1 MASAEGDYPTARQYW
16 QEALAI
22 KEAVLGRRHRETAL
36 TLHGLGSVAS
46 AEGDYPT
53 ARQYL
58 QEALAIKEAVLGRR
72 HRETAVTLHQ
82 LGWVALEE
90 GDYPTARQYLQEALA
105 IEEAVLGR
113 RHRLTAVTLHELSK
127 VAYVEGD
134 YPTARQ
140 YLQEALE
147 ITEAV
152 LGRRHRETAHT
163 LHGLGSVAYA
173 EGDYPKARQYLQEA
187 LAIKEAVL
195 GRSHRETMVMLIA
208 YYSLFWRALF
218 AAGMC
223 ALLSWFL
230 LPAQVD
236 LFAVGV
242 VLLLGAIGYLW
253 LPAATRLVRA
263 VWRFQVGWFGMT
275 LLLHL
280 LGYVN
285 IVISPTT
292 LYALAACGGAVGLLF
307 WPRLSSWQVGRA
319 IRHHLQRHLQR
330 QLYLTRQQS
339 LRRQR
344 RSGAADRS

>member
-1 MASAEGDYPTARQYW
+1 
-16 QEALAI
+16 
-22 KEAVLGRRHRETAL
+22 
-36 TLHGLGSVAS
+36 VAY
-46 AEGDYPT
+46 A
-53 ARQYL
+53 
-58 QEALAIKEAVLGRR
+58 
-72 HRETAVTLHQ
+72 
-82 LGWVALEE
+82 E

-113 RHRLTAVTLHELSK
+113 RHRETAV
-127 VAYVEGD
+127 
-134 YPTARQ
+134 
-140 YLQEALE
+140 
-147 ITEAV
+147 
-152 LGRRHRETAHT
+152 T

-330 QLYLTRQQS
+330 
-339 LRRQR
+339 
-344 RSGAADRS
+344 

>member
-1 MASAEGDYPTARQYW
+1 
-16 QEALAI
+16 
-22 KEAVLGRRHRETAL
+22 
-36 TLHGLGSVAS
+36 VAS

-72 HRETAVTLHQ
+72 HRSTAATLYE
-82 LGWVALEE
+82 LGRVALKE

-113 RHRLTAVTLHELSK
+113 RHRETAVTLHELG
-127 VAYVEGD
+127 E
-134 YPTARQ
+134 
-140 YLQEALE
+140 
-147 ITEAV
+147 
-152 LGRRHRETAHT
+152 
-163 LHGLGSVAYA
+163 VAYA
-173 EGDYPKARQYLQEA
+173 EGDYPTARQYLQEA

-195 GRSHRETMVMLIA
+195 GRRHLETMVMLIA

>member
-1 MASAEGDYPTARQYW
+1 VAYAEGDYPTARQYL

-22 KEAVLGRRHRETAL
+22 EEAVLGRRHRETAL
-36 TLHGLGSVAS
+36 TLHELGNVAY

-72 HRETAVTLHQ
+72 HRETAVTLYE
-82 LGWVALEE
+82 LGKVAYTEGDYPTARQYFQEALAITEAVLGRRHRETAVTLHVLGNVAYAE

-113 RHRLTAVTLHELSK
+113 RHL
-127 VAYVEGD
+127 
-134 YPTARQ
+134 
-140 YLQEALE
+140 
-147 ITEAV
+147 
-152 LGRRHRETAHT
+152 
-163 LHGLGSVAYA
+163 
-173 EGDYPKARQYLQEA
+173 
-187 LAIKEAVL
+187 
-195 GRSHRETMVMLIA
+195 ETMVMLIA

-280 LGYVN
+280 FDRVN
-285 IVISPTT
+285 LETSPIIT
-292 LYALAACGGAVGLLF
+292 YALAACGGAVGLF
-307 WPRLSSWQVGRA
+307 WPRIIALQVVRA
-319 IRHHLQRHLQR
+319 IRHRLRRWWYPSLLQL
-330 QLYLTRQQS
+330 

-344 RSGAADRS
+344 RSGAADQPQERTHA